1 MYPGAGRTSLD
12 GMEIPEELRDAA
24 TGATPRHL
32 NAWRRPADGVDLAE
46 VDSDL
51 LDLVL
56 CLDRELRGT
65 AVLAALSRRRGV
77 TYPVKDV
84 EELADALADTRL
96 QLGEHVVDTER
107 LRRAMREERFP
118 LWHEGELLE
127 AIHRSLLWCRLEAS
141 IRRHAALDFGSLN
154 VEPREPSSSTGPWR
168 D

>member
-1 MYPGAGRTSLD
+1 
-12 GMEIPEELRDAA
+12 MEIPEELRDAA
-24 TGATPRHL
+24 TGATPTHL

-77 TYPVKDV
+77 TYTVKDLD
-84 EELADALADTRL
+84 ELADALGDARL
-96 QLGEHVVDTER
+96 EVGEHLVDSEH

-127 AIHRSLLWCRLEAS
+127 AIYRSLLRCRFEAS
-141 IRRHAALDFGSLN
+141 IRRHAALDLGSLDI
-154 VEPREPSSSTGPWR
+154 EPGEPSSSTGTWR